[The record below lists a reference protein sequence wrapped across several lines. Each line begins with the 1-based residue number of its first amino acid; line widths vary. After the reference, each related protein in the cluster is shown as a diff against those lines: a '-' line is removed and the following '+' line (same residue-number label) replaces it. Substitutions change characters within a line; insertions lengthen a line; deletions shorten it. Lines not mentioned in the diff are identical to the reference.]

1 MTPQPSNAARPVQIL
16 IVEDNPADAR
26 LVREVMR
33 DSKVL
38 NEIHWVPDGVEALAF
53 LRRQGKYPNAPR
65 PNLIFLDLNMP
76 RKDGREVLRE
86 IKDDDSLRRIPIVV
100 MTSSQAEEDVAR
112 AYDQHANCYVRKPID
127 FEQFHSVVKTLEN
140 FWFATVEL
148 PPGA

>member
-1 MTPQPSNAARPVQIL
+1 MPPDPSTATRPVQIL

-38 NEIHWVPDGVEALAF
+38 NEIHWVADGVEALAF
-53 LRRQGKYPNAPR
+53 LRGQGKYASAPR

-86 IKDDDSLRRIPIVV
+86 VKADDSLKRIPIVV

-127 FEQFHSVVKTLEN
+127 FDQFHSVVKTLEN

-148 PPGA
+148 PSR

>member
-1 MTPQPSNAARPVQIL
+1 MPFAEQSQSRPVQIL

-38 NEIHWVPDGVEALAF
+38 NEIQWVPDGVEALAY
-53 LRRQGKYPNAPR
+53 LRRQGKYANAPR

-86 IKDDDSLRRIPIVV
+86 VKADTDLRRIPIVV
-100 MTSSQAEEDVAR
+100 MTSSQAEEDIAR
-112 AYDQHANCYVRKPID
+112 AYDHHANCYVRKPID
-127 FEQFHSVVKTLEN
+127 FAQFHEVVKSIET

-148 PPGA
+148 PTR

>member
-1 MTPQPSNAARPVQIL
+1 MSPYSGPTSRPVQIL

-53 LRRQGKYPNAPR
+53 LRGQGKYADAPR

-76 RKDGREVLRE
+76 RKDGREVLAE
-86 IKDDDSLRRIPIVV
+86 VKADEQLKRIPIVV

-127 FEQFHSVVKTLEN
+127 FDQFHSVVKTLEN

-148 PPGA
+148 PRQ

>member
-1 MTPQPSNAARPVQIL
+1 MPPLEASPRPVQIL

-38 NEIHWVPDGVEALAF
+38 NEIHWVPDGVEALDF
-53 LRRQGKYPNAPR
+53 LYRRGKHAGAPR

-76 RKDGREVLRE
+76 RKDGRAVLAEVKADE
-86 IKDDDSLRRIPIVV
+86 VLRRIPVVV

-112 AYDQHANCYVRKPID
+112 AYDAHANCYIRKPID
-127 FEQFHSVVKTLEN
+127 FQQFHQVVKTLEN
-140 FWFATVEL
+140 FWFSTVEI
-148 PPGA
+148 PSR

>member
-1 MTPQPSNAARPVQIL
+1 MPPNPVHPARPVQIL

-33 DSKVL
+33 DSKIL

-53 LRRQGKYPNAPR
+53 LRAQGKYADAPR

-86 IKDDDSLRRIPIVV
+86 VKSDEKLKRIPIVV

-127 FEQFHSVVKTLEN
+127 FDQFHLVVKTLEN

-148 PPGA
+148 PNQ

>member
-1 MTPQPSNAARPVQIL
+1 MSQSDRTGPRPVQIL

-38 NEIHWVPDGVEALAF
+38 NEIHWVADGVEALAF
-53 LRRQGKYPNAPR
+53 LRRQGKYSGSAR

-76 RKDGREVLRE
+76 KKDGRDVLKEVKSD
-86 IKDDDSLRRIPIVV
+86 KDLCRIPIVV
-100 MTSSQAEEDVAR
+100 MTSSQTEEDIAR
-112 AYDQHANCYVRKPID
+112 AYEQHANCYVRKPID

-148 PPGA
+148 PSS

>member
-1 MTPQPSNAARPVQIL
+1 MPPNSAHPTRPVQIL

-53 LRRQGKYPNAPR
+53 LRAQGKYADAPR

-86 IKDDDSLRRIPIVV
+86 VKSDEKLKRIPIVV

-127 FEQFHSVVKTLEN
+127 FDQFHLVVKTLEN

-148 PPGA
+148 PNQ

>member
-1 MTPQPSNAARPVQIL
+1 MPPNPTASTRPVQIL

-38 NEIHWVPDGVEALAF
+38 NEIHWVPDGVEALAY
-53 LRRQGKYPNAPR
+53 LRGEGKYVDAPR

-86 IKDDDSLRRIPIVV
+86 VKADDRWKRIPIVV

-127 FEQFHSVVKTLEN
+127 FDQFHTVVKTIEN

-148 PPGA
+148 PTQ

>member
-1 MTPQPSNAARPVQIL
+1 MSPNPQPSTRPVQIL

-53 LRRQGKYPNAPR
+53 LRRQGKYATVPR

-76 RKDGREVLRE
+76 RKDGREVLHE
-86 IKDDDSLRRIPIVV
+86 VKADDQLKRIPIVV

-148 PPGA
+148 PNQ

>member
-1 MTPQPSNAARPVQIL
+1 MPPVASPSRPVQIL

-53 LRRQGKYPNAPR
+53 LRRQGKYANAPR

-76 RKDGREVLRE
+76 RKDGREVLHDV
-86 IKDDDSLRRIPIVV
+86 KADDALKRIPIVV

-148 PPGA
+148 PTR

>member
-1 MTPQPSNAARPVQIL
+1 MAPAPSSTARPVQIL

-38 NEIHWVPDGVEALAF
+38 NEISWVPDGVEALAF
-53 LRRQGKYPNAPR
+53 LRREGKYAQSPR

-76 RKDGREVLRE
+76 KKDGREVLRDV
-86 IKDDDSLRRIPIVV
+86 KADPDLRRIPVVV

-112 AYDQHANCYVRKPID
+112 AYDQHANCYIRKPID
-127 FEQFHSVVKTLEN
+127 FLQFHQVVKELEN

-148 PPGA
+148 PVS

>member
-1 MTPQPSNAARPVQIL
+1 MPPLEPSPRPVQIL

-38 NEIHWVPDGVEALAF
+38 NEIHWVPDGVEALDF
-53 LRRQGKYPNAPR
+53 LYRRGKHAGAPR

-76 RKDGREVLRE
+76 RKDGRAVLAEVKADE
-86 IKDDDSLRRIPIVV
+86 VLRRIPVVV

-112 AYDQHANCYVRKPID
+112 AYDAHANCYIRKPID
-127 FEQFHSVVKTLEN
+127 FQQFHQVVKTLEN

-148 PPGA
+148 PVR

>member
-1 MTPQPSNAARPVQIL
+1 MPPLEPSPRPVQIL

-38 NEIHWVPDGVEALAF
+38 NEIHWVPDGVEALDF
-53 LRRQGKYPNAPR
+53 LYRRGKHAGAPR

-76 RKDGREVLRE
+76 RKDGRAVLAEVKADE
-86 IKDDDSLRRIPIVV
+86 ILRRIPVVV

-112 AYDQHANCYVRKPID
+112 AYDAHANCYIRKPID
-127 FEQFHSVVKTLEN
+127 FQQFHQVVKTLEN

-148 PPGA
+148 PVR